1 MKSFSS
7 KKIFHSKLFLVIEI
21 SILIL
26 IFWSLEKEIS
36 RERKFR
42 KEISKL
48 REEVLDIEE
57 KNKQYL
63 EEMNYLKSKAFL
75 EKEAREKLFLKK
87 RGEKIIILTD
97 KEKIEEESE
106 EKRNSLPEKINSRF
120 ENLKKW
126 RSFFTQNR

>member
-1 MKSFSS
+1 MKSFFS
-7 KKIFHSKLFLVIEI
+7 KKFFHSKLFLVIEI

-48 REEVLDIEE
+48 REEILDIGK
-57 KNKQYL
+57 KNEQYL
-63 EEMNYLKSKAFL
+63 EEMDYLKSKAFL

-87 RGEKIIILTD
+87 QGEKTIILIGE
-97 KEKIEEESE
+97 EKIKEEPE
-106 EKRNSLPEKINSRF
+106 EKRNSLPDKINDRF

-126 RSFFTQNR
+126 RQYFKIKN